1 MGPRRHRVGCG
12 GMRIFSGRNPA
23 GKLALLAAVTLGA
36 ALSALFFNPQT
47 VADTHQENGPPRF
60 ALALTAE
67 ARQALQSTSNA
78 FPSRNAGFSAYYRVP
93 NAQNDFE
100 PKKDLVDQAL
110 HDASSEIPLVSGT
123 PALQDTG
130 GSHSVTSL
138 LINNIAGPT
147 TPVNVYYDA
156 QGWVV
161 AFFPRGTP
169 SSQAWQAGNLNV
181 EEPELT
187 DVSHTVLLDAI
198 NAVLAAAPNSPAI
211 TPEDLGYY
219 HWEFPLATNFLMIA
233 SASGNVGTDVVSFA
247 VPESFTVDEVSVSS
261 WTTGD
266 SASCTRVDLDNGD
279 VKDDRCGPGWN
290 HTRAELSSFN
300 QRTAHTMNLEHYG
313 HDIGASGAMVMLVYT
328 PDQQ

>member
-1 MGPRRHRVGCG
+1 
-12 GMRIFSGRNPA
+12 MRIFSGRNPA

-36 ALSALFFNPQT
+36 SLLALFFNPQT

-138 LINNIAGPT
+138 LVRNIGGHT

-161 AFFPRGTP
+161 AYFPRGTP
-169 SSQAWQAGNLNV
+169 SSQVWQVKTKDLD
-181 EEPELT
+181 PEKPKLE

-198 NAVLAAAPNSPAI
+198 NAVVQGTLHQDPV
-211 TPEDLGYY
+211 TPQTGTLGYY

-233 SASGNVGTDVVSFA
+233 SARGDVGTDVVSFA

-266 SASCTRVDLDNGD
+266 GGSCTRVDLDDGD
-279 VKDDRCGPGWN
+279 VYDDRCGPGWN

-313 HDIGASGAMVMLVYT
+313 HDTGASGAMVMLVYT

>member
-1 MGPRRHRVGCG
+1 
-12 GMRIFSGRNPA
+12 MRIIFGRNPA
-23 GKLALLAAVTLGA
+23 GHLALLAAVTLGA
-36 ALSALFFNPQT
+36 ALLALFFNPQT
-47 VADTHQENGPPRF
+47 VADLHQENGPPRF

-78 FPSRNAGFSAYYRVP
+78 FPSGNAGFSAYYRVP
-93 NAQNDFE
+93 TGQNDFGLD
-100 PKKDLVDQAL
+100 KDLVDQVL
-110 HDASSEIPLVSGT
+110 HDASSEIPRVSGT

-138 LINNIAGPT
+138 FIDNIAGLT
-147 TPVNVYYDA
+147 TTVNVYYDA

-161 AFFPRGTP
+161 AYFPRGTP
-169 SSQAWQAGNLNV
+169 SSQVWQAKDLNV

-198 NAVLAAAPNSPAI
+198 NAVVQGTLHQDPVTSQ
-211 TPEDLGYY
+211 TETLGYY

-233 SASGNVGTDVVSFA
+233 SATGIVGTDVVSFA
-247 VPESFTVDEVSVSS
+247 IPESFTVDEISVSS

-266 SASCTRVDLDNGD
+266 SGSCTRVDLDDGD
-279 VKDDRCGPGWN
+279 VNDDRCGPGWN
-290 HTRAELSSFN
+290 HTRAELSPFN
-300 QRTAHTMNLEHYG
+300 QRTAHSMNLEHYAQ
-313 HDIGASGAMVMLVYT
+313 DIGASGAMVMLVYT

>member
-78 FPSRNAGFSAYYRVP
+78 FPSGNAGFSAYYRVSTL
-93 NAQNDFE
+93 QNGFE
-100 PKKDLVDQAL
+100 LNKDLVDRVL
-110 HDASSEIPLVSGT
+110 HNASSEIPRVSGT

-138 LINNIAGPT
+138 LIETIPDLT

-161 AFFPRGTP
+161 AFLGNGEP
-169 SSQAWQAGNLNV
+169 SSQVWQAKDLAR
-181 EEPELT
+181 EPPRID

-219 HWEFPLATNFLMIA
+219 HWEFPLATNFLMMA
-233 SASGNVGTDVVSFA
+233 SATGLVGTDVVSFA
-247 VPESFTVDEVSVSS
+247 VPTSFTVDEVSVSS

-266 SASCTRVDLDNGD
+266 SGSCTRVDLDDGD
-279 VKDDRCGPGWN
+279 VNDDRCGPGWN

-313 HDIGASGAMVMLVYT
+313 HDTGASGAMVMLVYT
-328 PDQQ
+328 PDQ

>member
-1 MGPRRHRVGCG
+1 MGPRKHRVGCG

-36 ALSALFFNPQT
+36 ALLALFFNPQT
-47 VADTHQENGPPRF
+47 VADLHQENGPPRF
-60 ALALTAE
+60 ALGLTAE

-78 FPSRNAGFSAYYRVP
+78 FPRGNAGFSAYYRVSTL
-93 NAQNDFE
+93 QNGFE
-100 PKKDLVDQAL
+100 LNKDLVDRVL
-110 HDASSEIPLVSGT
+110 HNASSEIPRVSGT

-138 LINNIAGPT
+138 PINNIADLT

-161 AFFPRGTP
+161 AYFPNGEP
-169 SSQAWQAGNLNV
+169 SSQVWQAKDLV
-181 EEPELT
+181 REPPKLE

-198 NAVLAAAPNSPAI
+198 NAVLDAAQNSPDI

-219 HWEFPLATNFLMIA
+219 HWEYPLATNFLMIA
-233 SASGNVGTDVVSFA
+233 SARGDVGTDVVSFA
-247 VPESFTVDEVSVSS
+247 VPESFTVHEVSVTS

-266 SASCTRVDLDNGD
+266 SGSCTRLELDDGN
-279 VKDDRCGPGWN
+279 VNHDRCGPGWN
-290 HTRAELSSFN
+290 HTHAELSSFN

-313 HDIGASGAMVMLVYT
+313 QNIGASGAMVMLVYT
-328 PDQQ
+328 PSHQ

>member
-1 MGPRRHRVGCG
+1 MGPRKHRVGCG

-36 ALSALFFNPQT
+36 ALLALFFNPQT
-47 VADTHQENGPPRF
+47 VADLHQENGPPRF

-78 FPSRNAGFSAYYRVP
+78 FPRGNAGFSAYYRVSTL
-93 NAQNDFE
+93 QNGFE
-100 PKKDLVDQAL
+100 LNKDLVDRVL
-110 HDASSEIPLVSGT
+110 HNASSEIPRVSGT

-138 LINNIAGPT
+138 PINNIADLT

-161 AFFPRGTP
+161 AYFPRGTP

-198 NAVLAAAPNSPAI
+198 SAVLAAAQNSPAI

-247 VPESFTVDEVSVSS
+247 VPESFTVHEVSVTS

-266 SASCTRVDLDNGD
+266 SGSCTRVELDDGN
-279 VKDDRCGPGWN
+279 VNHDRCGPGWN
-290 HTRAELSSFN
+290 HTHAELSSFN
-300 QRTAHTMNLEHYG
+300 QRTAHSMNLEHYG
-313 HDIGASGAMVMLVYT
+313 HSTGASGAMVILVYT
-328 PDQQ
+328 PDQ